1 MNASRPSP
9 PPPRR
14 YKLAPTAG
22 PARSRIDYASE
33 LNPQQLEVVM
43 APGGPMLVLAG
54 PGSGKTR
61 TVTYRMARLIESGED
76 PARILLLTF
85 TNKAAS
91 EMLRRAQAL
100 IHADVHRVWGGTFH
114 HAGNLTLRR
123 HARWVDRGENYSIL
137 DREDAADLLD
147 TCVAEAGIDSKGRYF
162 PKGGV
167 LRDILSFA
175 VNTETPVKEVVLRRY
190 ATFADRLVEI
200 KRVYARFDERKA
212 EMNVLDFDDLLVLW
226 LRLLEERPEVRKSFQ
241 EQFRHVLVDEYQDT
255 NRLQSRLIDLLAGGH
270 RNLTVVGDDAQS
282 IYSFRGADFANFLG
296 FPDRYPDARTFRL
309 ESNYRSTPEILRL
322 ANVSISVNTHQFKK
336 RLRAERPSGGDLP
349 AVVPVRDVLQQ
360 ADFVCQR
367 VLELR
372 DEGLSLDEIGV
383 LYRAHFHSMEVQ
395 MELTRRGIPFE
406 VRSGLRF
413 FEQRHVK
420 DATAHLKVVVN
431 PRDEIAWKRVLLLIP
446 GVGKATAH
454 RFWLA
459 VSTAAEPLKGLDRPE
474 FLAPFPK
481 RARDE
486 WRALAETLKR
496 IQGQV
501 MEARPAEMIRQVL
514 DRGYRAYLDRN
525 FPNAA
530 SRTEDIEQLARFAEN
545 FDAAESFLSE
555 LALLS
560 TVGGEEGDDEAT
572 PGESVILSSIHQ
584 AKGLEWRVV
593 FVIWLAEDRFP
604 SGLALREDEDDEEE
618 RRLFYVA
625 VTRAKEELYLCYPL
639 MELGHRQGGVLT
651 RASRFLGE
659 LPESVYEQW
668 AVEETL
674 LQNPVDS
681 PGKAGAGGEVVRD
694 PGGAE
699 DNGWVD
705 EHFERSGP
713 RDF

>member
-1 MNASRPSP
+1 
-9 PPPRR
+9 
-14 YKLAPTAG
+14 
-22 PARSRIDYASE
+22 
-33 LNPQQLEVVM
+33 M

-91 EMLRRAQAL
+91 EMVRRAEAL
-100 IHADVHRVWGGTFH
+100 IHADVRRVWGGTFH

-175 VNTETPVKEVVLRRY
+175 VNTETPVKEVVLTRY
-190 ATFADRLVEI
+190 ATFADRLAEI
-200 KRVYARFDERKA
+200 KRVFDRFDGRKA

-226 LRLLEERPEVRKSFQ
+226 LRLLEERPEVRNRLQ

-270 RNLTVVGDDAQS
+270 GNLTVVGDDAQS

-296 FPDRYPDARTFRL
+296 FPGRYPDARTFRL

-322 ANVSISVNTHQFKK
+322 ANASISANTHQFKK

-372 DEGLSLDEIGV
+372 DEGLPLNEIGV

-406 VRSGLRF
+406 ARSGLRF

-431 PRDEIAWKRVLLLIP
+431 PRDEIAWKRVVLLIP

-459 VSTAAEPLKGLDRPE
+459 VSAAAEPLKGLDRPE
-474 FLAPFPK
+474 ILAVFSK
-481 RARDE
+481 RAKGE

-496 IQGQV
+496 IQGKV
-501 MEARPAEMIRQVL
+501 MEVRPAEMIRLVL
-514 DRGYRAYLDRN
+514 DRGYRGYLDRN

-545 FDAAESFLSE
+545 FDAAEFFLSE
-555 LALLS
+555 LALLT
-560 TVGGEEGDDEAT
+560 TVGGEEEADETAT
-572 PGESVILSSIHQ
+572 GESMVLSSIHQ

-625 VTRAKEELYLCYPL
+625 VTRAKEGLYLCYPL
-639 MELGHRQGGVLT
+639 MELGRRQSGVLT
-651 RASRFLGE
+651 KPSRFLKE

-668 AVEETL
+668 AVEEGFFKDS
-674 LQNPVDS
+674 VDS
-681 PGKAGAGGEVVRD
+681 AGEAGAAAEAIRD

-699 DNGWVD
+699 DNDWVD
-705 EHFERSGP
+705 QHFERSGP

>member
-1 MNASRPSP
+1 
-9 PPPRR
+9 
-14 YKLAPTAG
+14 
-22 PARSRIDYASE
+22 
-33 LNPQQLEVVM
+33 M

-91 EMLRRAQAL
+91 EMLRRAQGL

-175 VNTETPVKEVVLRRY
+175 VNTETPVKEVVLKRH
-190 ATFADRLVEI
+190 ATFADRLTEI
-200 KRVYARFDERKA
+200 KRVYARFEERKA

-226 LRLLEERPEVRKSFQ
+226 GRLLEERPEVRESFQ

-255 NRLQSRLIDLLAGGH
+255 NRLQSRLIDLLAAGH

-349 AVVPVRDVLQQ
+349 SVVPVRDVLQQ

-372 DEGLSLDEIGV
+372 DEGLSLNEIGV

-459 VSTAAEPLKGLDRPE
+459 VSTATEPLKGLDRPE
-474 FLAPFPK
+474 FLAQFPK

-501 MEARPAEMIRQVL
+501 MEAQPAEMIRQVL
-514 DRGYRAYLDRN
+514 DRGYRAYLGRN

-545 FDAAESFLSE
+545 FDTAESFLSE

-560 TVGGEEGDDEAT
+560 TVGSEEGDDEAT
-572 PGESVILSSIHQ
+572 PSESVVLSSIHQ

-625 VTRAKEELYLCYPL
+625 VTRAKEVLYLCYPL
-639 MELGHRQGGVLT
+639 MELGHRQSGVLT
-651 RASRFLGE
+651 RASRFLRE

-668 AVEETL
+668 AVEESF

-681 PGKAGAGGEVVRD
+681 PGEAGGAAEGGGVVRD
-694 PGGAE
+694 PGSAE
-699 DNGWVD
+699 DNNWVD